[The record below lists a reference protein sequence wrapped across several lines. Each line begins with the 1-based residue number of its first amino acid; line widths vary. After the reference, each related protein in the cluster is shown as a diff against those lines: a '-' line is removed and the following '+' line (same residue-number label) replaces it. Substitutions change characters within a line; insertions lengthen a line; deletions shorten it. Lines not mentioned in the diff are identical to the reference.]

1 MINLPNQSAGTVCST
16 FIVMNINH
24 NFTNK
29 ELIIELFPCVSF
41 TKVRGILHAVK
52 QNFNS

>member
-1 MINLPNQSAGTVCST
+1 MINLPNQSAGTICST

-29 ELIIELFPCVSF
+29 ELIIELKKYKNLAGLYF
-41 TKVRGILHAVK
+41 II
-52 QNFNS
+52 